1 MVFCFFYVPDYK
13 SNICPLWKVYNEH
26 KITKGRKRAGYKSAW
41 MFWIHLHIM
50 FLYIYKERQ
59 RSTGRKREEDWERK
73 KDAWGCSRKCL
84 YWLSSWFLDSP
95 LHFSF
100 YAVWIFSRINLCYF
114 FKTKFFFFHHNPFKI
129 KIRSFRLPLP
139 LKPFKGYSF
148 IQEIFIECVP
158 SARLVLSPPRY
169 FTVLTALINISEYYS
184 L

>member
-1 MVFCFFYVPDYK
+1 MLRLWSAKPQSLSSQPYCSASDPSSCICGFRFIFLWSFAFFYVPDYK

-114 FKTKFFFFHHNPFKI
+114 FKTKFFFSI
-129 KIRSFRLPLP
+129 ITL
-139 LKPFKGYSF
+139 LKSKSDHLGS
-148 IQEIFIECVP
+148 P
-158 SARLVLSPPRY
+158 SP
-169 FTVLTALINISEYYS
+169 
-184 L
+184 